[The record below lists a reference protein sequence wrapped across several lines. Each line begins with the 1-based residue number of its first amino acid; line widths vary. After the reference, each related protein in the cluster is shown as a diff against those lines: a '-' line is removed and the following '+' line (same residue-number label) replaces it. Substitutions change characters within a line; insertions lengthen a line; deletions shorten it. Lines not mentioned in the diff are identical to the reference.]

1 MAQTLYDIYAGQGKP
16 LPKTAEERF
25 ADPSFASAAQ
35 QAGITK
41 DQYKVNAG
49 NADYNTKIAS
59 FYKAPTTTPTT
70 TPATNVGTG
79 ANTATTMPAAPKL
92 SYAISPEDQAF
103 LDAQRQATDYYKTA
117 STSTIDENQI
127 RAEALAQMQAEI
139 DATNR
144 IYAEKIRREQ
154 VAGTGRLGTSIA
166 IQGRRGLLG
175 SDFGAAQTATVQAG
189 NEEMLSSIEAEKQAA
204 ISALLTKARESGTQA
219 IAEKRAAKEAGL
231 EKYIQTLQGSQD
243 AAKSRAS
250 NLAATILAGKVA
262 LEDYD
267 QTSIEQAAKSAGV
280 TVEAIKTAYKELK
293 SKEETDAA
301 KVALDLLK
309 AQPASVQEYE
319 YAKKGGYTGTYAEYQ
334 TEDANRKA
342 KQAADSLTPYQK
354 FQATQA
360 LAKDTQMRTEN
371 AREIARQSKLIT
383 DSYNNI
389 VNGGDR
395 SLNTQAIITSFNK
408 ILDPSSVVRESE
420 YDRTAAGQSL
430 IQQLQGKYDNIVAG
444 GAGVTQQTLAEAAEI
459 GRQYLEGAKA
469 SIEAENQRSAQMAE
483 QFGLNSSFVSSTGY
497 TPSGTTGGVVTN
509 PVGVT
514 AKGGLSF

>member
-1 MAQTLYDIYAGQGKP
+1 MAQSLYDIYAGQGKA
-16 LPKTAEERF
+16 LPTTAEARF
-25 ADPSFASAAQ
+25 ADPSFAAAAQ

-41 DQYKVNAG
+41 DQYQVNAG
-49 NADYNTKIAS
+49 NADYNTKIAN
-59 FYKAPTTTPTT
+59 FYKTPTASTTP
-70 TPATNVGTG
+70 PTNAVTG
-79 ANTATTMPAAPKL
+79 ANTATTTPSATKF
-92 SYAISPEDQAF
+92 SYTQSPEDQAF
-103 LDAQRQATDYYKTA
+103 LDAQRNASSYYKTQ
-117 STSTIDENQI
+117 SETPIDENQI
-127 RAEALAQMQAEI
+127 RADALAQMQAEI
-139 DATNR
+139 NAQNQ
-144 IYAEKIRREQ
+144 IYADKLSRAQ
-154 VAGTGRLGTSIA
+154 VEGTGRLGTSTA

-175 SDFGAAQTATVQAG
+175 SDFGAAQTATVTSG
-189 NEEMLSSIEAEKQAA
+189 NEDVYRSIESEKQAV
-204 ISALLTKARESGTQA
+204 ISALLTKARESGAQA

-231 EKYIQTLQGSQD
+231 DSYLKTLQGSQS
-243 AAKSRAS
+243 AAKTRAS

-267 QTSIEQAAKSAGV
+267 QASIEEAAKSAGV
-280 TVEAIKTAYKELK
+280 TVNDIKVAYKEQK
-293 SKEETDAA
+293 AKEETDAS

-371 AREIARQSKLIT
+371 AREIARQSKLIE

-408 ILDPSSVVRESE
+408 ILDPTSVVRESE
-420 YDRTAAGQSL
+420 YDRTAQGQSL
-430 IQQLQGKYDNIVAG
+430 LSQIQGKYDNLVAG
-444 GAGVTQQTLAEAAEI
+444 GAGVTEQTLADAASI
-459 GRQYLEGAKA
+459 GKQYLEGAKA
-469 SIEAENQRSAQMAE
+469 SIEAENQRATQMAE
-483 QFGLNSSFVSSTGY
+483 QFGLNSDFVSSVGSTNV
-497 TPSGTTGGVVTN
+497 GGVVTN

-514 AKGGLSF
+514 SKGGLSF